1 MILKLIGGS
10 QMPEKYGVGLDI
22 GSNSVGW
29 TVVDGNGRLK
39 RVKGKVAIGA
49 RLFKEGQAAA
59 DRRGFR
65 TTRRRL
71 KRVKWRLR
79 LLREIFDKPI
89 SKVDENFFARRKYSA
104 ISPRDPQYDGLA
116 KTLFNDRTDKEF
128 FEKYPTIYHLRQ
140 ALMTEKR
147 QFDIREIYLAIHH
160 IVKYRGNFLRTGNAD
175 AYRTVPLDLTKAFK
189 KITDLLTQLDIELN
203 LELTS
208 DPAKIGQI
216 KAILLRNDL
225 SRSDQQKQIVPLI
238 YLVTGMTSDQ
248 KKRQKSVASELAKAL
263 VGNKANVATFTL
275 TEIDATDKKDWSFE
289 MGSLQDALPAIESSL
304 EGPAMDLL
312 ETVAGLHDAINLAQL
327 IPEGLT
333 FSQSMIKKYEQ
344 HSKDLELLKD
354 YVKSQNDRKRGREIR
369 ATYDQ
374 YIDGEKN
381 KAVTKD
387 EFYHRLGTF
396 IKKDVATNTFAA
408 KIDVAMTDE
417 AYMPKL
423 KTKQNG
429 SIPYQVQQNELDQ
442 IINNQKRYYPW
453 LAEKNPV
460 VKRQGSFPYK
470 LDELVGFRIPYY
482 VGPMITAKDQKDSSG
497 AQFAWMVRK
506 EAGVITPWNF
516 DDKVNREESATK
528 FIQRMQT
535 TDTYLVGEEVLPQQS
550 LIYQR
555 FTVLNELNKIKI
567 DNQPITLKQ
576 KQRLYEQVFKKKKT
590 VLVKDIQRNLV
601 CAGEYPTAPSITGL
615 SDPKKFNSSLSTYV
629 DYYKIIP
636 SALADMTKQDDI
648 EKIILWSTIFE
659 DKDIF
664 MTKLAGITWLT
675 EGQRKQLGSIRYRGW
690 GQLSKK
696 LLVSFKD
703 GNGRSI
709 IQALWETNAN
719 FMELQSQ
726 EEVASQIKAANTQN
740 LSAGDLQDTIN
751 DMYTSPQNKKAIRE
765 VMLVLADIKQAM
777 HGQAPSW
784 VFVEAARGGGQKGRR
799 TQSRANQIQA
809 IYQDAAKEIIDSQV
823 QEELKTKIKEKA
835 EFNDRLVLYFMQNG
849 RDIYTG
855 KSINI
860 DRLSEYDI
868 DHILPQSLIK
878 DDSLD
883 NRVLTDA
890 TGNREKDDTFA
901 MERFGDKMAWQW
913 REWHKMGLISSRKL
927 RHLTMRPTDIDKYAV
942 GFVNRQLVET
952 RQIIKLITG
961 LIDTTYPGTEIVS
974 VKANLTHQFRVT
986 FNFPKLREVNNY
998 HHAFDAYLA
1007 AFIGT
1012 YLLKRYPKLERFF
1025 VYGKFAKLPIELKHF
1040 NIIRSLEKSK
1050 QPIVVPETG
1059 EVIWDKVNDLAMFEK
1074 IYNFKRILVNREVF
1088 ENRGAMFNQ
1097 TIYKASDNGSK
1108 KLIPKKDNFDTSIY
1122 GGYSGETPAYLSIVR
1137 VPNKKSVMYR
1147 VMGVPTRMIAEI
1159 DKLRRD
1165 GMSEKEALAIL
1176 IKPKFTKVN
1185 KKTGNSVVGQYE
1197 VVLPHMRFEQIVRD
1211 NFKGKKHIFAL
1222 GTSTDYHNIQEL
1234 VLPLGMQRKIKGL
1247 QSLNSDLDK
1256 VFNAT
1261 IEQVQ
1266 KYFQLFENRDFR
1278 NKLVGCVSNFES
1290 LDSSSAKLTVLN
1302 ETFKT
1307 LHANA
1312 SNGDLSLLGLGT
1324 GFGRTM
1330 LSGGI
1335 KLTDEAEIIYQ
1346 SPTGLFERK
1355 VALKD
1360 L

>member
-1 MILKLIGGS
+1 MV
-10 QMPEKYGVGLDI
+10 EKYGVGLDI

-39 RVKGKVAIGA
+39 RIKGKVAIGA

-71 KRVKWRLR
+71 NRVKWRLR
-79 LLREIFDKPI
+79 LLREIFDEPI

-175 AYRTVPLDLTKAFK
+175 AYRTVPLDLIKDFK
-189 KITDLLTQLDIELN
+189 EITNLLTQLDIELD

-208 DPAKIGQI
+208 DPAQIGQI

-225 SRSDQQKQIVPLI
+225 SRSDQQKQIVPLM
-238 YLVTGMTSDQ
+238 YSVTGMTSDQ
-248 KKRQKSVASELAKAL
+248 KKQQKSVVSELAKAL

-289 MGSLQDALPAIESSL
+289 MGSLQDALPAIESGL

-312 ETVAGLHDAINLAQL
+312 ETVASLHDAINLAQL

-333 FSQSMIKKYEQ
+333 FSQSMIKKYDQ

-354 YVKSQNDRKRGREIR
+354 YVKSQNDRKRGRDIR

-408 KIDVAMTDE
+408 KIDVAMADE

-423 KTKQNG
+423 RTKQNG

-482 VGPMITAKDQKDSSG
+482 VGPLITAKDQENSSD
-497 AQFAWMVRK
+497 AHFAWMVRK

-590 VLVKDIQRNLV
+590 VLVKDIQRNLM
-601 CAGEYPTAPSITGL
+601 CAGEYPTEPSITGL

-629 DYYKIIP
+629 DYHRIIP
-636 SALADMTKQDDI
+636 EVLSDNTKQDDI

-675 EGQRKQLGSIRYRGW
+675 EGQRKQLSGTRYRGW

-696 LLVSFKD
+696 LLTNFKD

-726 EEVASQIKAANTQN
+726 EEVASRIKAANTLN
-740 LSAGDLQDTIN
+740 LKATDLQDTIN

-799 TQSRANQIQA
+799 TQSSANQIQT

-860 DRLSEYDI
+860 DHLSEYDI

-890 TGNREKDDTFA
+890 VQNREKDDIFA
-901 MERFGDKMAWQW
+901 MEKFGDKMAWQW

-961 LIDTTYPGTEIVS
+961 LIDTTYPEAEIVS
-974 VKANLTHQFRVT
+974 VKANMTHQFRVT
-986 FNFPKLREVNNY
+986 FDFPKLREVNNY
-998 HHAFDAYLA
+998 HHAFDAYLT

-1040 NIIRSLEKSK
+1040 NIIRSLEKVK
-1050 QPIVVPETG
+1050 EPVVVPETG
-1059 EVIWDKVNDLAMFEK
+1059 EVIWDKSHDLPMFEK

-1088 ENRGAMFNQ
+1088 ENRGAMFKQ
-1097 TIYKASDNGSK
+1097 TIFKPTDK
-1108 KLIPKKDNFDTSIY
+1108 KPDKLLPKKIGLNPAIY
-1122 GGYSGETPAYLSIVR
+1122 GGYSNKELAYMSIVR
-1137 VPNKKSVMYR
+1137 VPKKASFEYR
-1147 VMGVPTRMIAEI
+1147 VVGIPMLFLEKI
-1159 DKLRRD
+1159 DFLKAHGL
-1165 GMSEKEALAIL
+1165 SEKESVTKLLMPI
-1176 IKPKFTKVN
+1176 FTKFDKR
-1185 KKTGNSVVGQYE
+1185 KKIDVVSDYN
-1197 VVLPHMRFEQIVRD
+1197 VVIPQVRFEQVFRD
-1211 NFKGKKHIFAL
+1211 EFKGKIHRFAL
-1222 GTSTDYHNIQEL
+1222 GSDTQYHNIQEL
-1234 VLPLGMQRKIKGL
+1234 VLELKTQRKLKGKFSDPKLLDEVFDEILL
-1247 QSLNSDLDK
+1247 Q
-1256 VFNAT
+1256 V
-1261 IEQVQ
+1261 E
-1266 KYFQLFENRDFR
+1266 KYFQLFENRGFR
-1278 NKLVGCVSNFES
+1278 SDLINHRGEFETIT
-1290 LDSSSAKLTVLN
+1290 DAVEKFDVLQRLLSG
-1302 ETFKT
+1302 

-1312 SNGDLSLLGLGT
+1312 TRSDLSDLGISKQ
-1324 GFGRTM
+1324 FGKLM

-1335 KLTDEAEIIYQ
+1335 RLTRNAEIIYQ